1 MHLVIFGLLG
11 GLALFLYG
19 MKIMGEGL
27 QKIAGDRI
35 RKILER
41 VTKYPVIAVLVG
53 AFTTA
58 LIQSSS
64 ATTVMVVGFVNAGL
78 MTLKQGIGII
88 MGANIGTTI
97 TAQIIAFKLSDFIF
111 LIIAVGFCFYFFS
124 KRRIYLHIG
133 QFILGLG
140 LLFLGLDVM
149 STAVAPLRDSPAFL
163 EFIAS
168 VSRYPLLGV
177 LVGILTTCIIQSS
190 SATIGM
196 LIALANQDIITFSAA
211 VPVLF
216 GDNIGTCITAV
227 LASIGTN
234 LNAKRAAVAH
244 VMFNVIGTMIF
255 LTFLPWFKEFVIAI
269 SPDQPAR
276 LIANAHTSFN
286 VLNTCVFLPFV
297 GLYAKFIEKIVPGT
311 VTIEE
316 KGPIYLDERMF
327 GTPAVALSLAKK
339 EIIRMAAVAGRSV
352 ESAVQGFHKKDDK
365 LLKSTYENEEMT
377 DTLETEITFYLAKLS
392 QKGLTQKLSGRHTG
406 LLHCVKDFER
416 IGDHAVNIA
425 ELAQARIDENLP
437 FSEYALKE
445 LERMYSIVF
454 QAYKNALDAL
464 REEDKEKARRVI
476 EVEPLIDQ
484 MEKKLRASHMERLN
498 KGICYPSSGVIFLD
512 IISNLERIGDHATN
526 IAEVVME
533 HFD

>member
-1 MHLVIFGLLG
+1 M
-11 GLALFLYG
+11 
-19 MKIMGEGL
+19 
-27 QKIAGDRI
+27 
-35 RKILER
+35 
-41 VTKYPVIAVLVG
+41 
-53 AFTTA
+53 
-58 LIQSSS
+58 
-64 ATTVMVVGFVNAGL
+64 
-78 MTLKQGIGII
+78 
-88 MGANIGTTI
+88 
-97 TAQIIAFKLSDFIF
+97 
-111 LIIAVGFCFYFFS
+111 
-124 KRRIYLHIG
+124 
-133 QFILGLG
+133 
-140 LLFLGLDVM
+140 
-149 STAVAPLRDSPAFL
+149 
-163 EFIAS
+163 
-168 VSRYPLLGV
+168 
-177 LVGILTTCIIQSS
+177 
-190 SATIGM
+190 
-196 LIALANQDIITFSAA
+196 
-211 VPVLF
+211 PVLF

-234 LNAKRAAVAH
+234 LNAKRSALAH
-244 VMFNVIGTMIF
+244 VMFNVTGTIIF
-255 LTFLPWFKEFVIAI
+255 LIFLPWFKEFVIAI

-339 EIIRMAAVAGRSV
+339 EIIRMAAVAGRSL

>member
-1 MHLVIFGLLG
+1 MQLIIFGLLG

-19 MKIMGEGL
+19 MKIMGDGL
-27 QKIAGDRI
+27 QKVAGDKI

-78 MTLKQGIGII
+78 MTLKQAIGII

-97 TAQIIAFKLSDFIF
+97 TAQIIAFKLSDYVF
-111 LIIAVGFCFYFFS
+111 LVIAIGFCFYFFS
-124 KRRIYLHIG
+124 KRRIYIHIG

-140 LLFLGLDVM
+140 ILFLGLDTM
-149 STAVAPLRDSPAFL
+149 SNAVVPLRESPAFL
-163 EFIAS
+163 QFIAS
-168 VSRYPLLGV
+168 FSQYPLLGV
-177 LVGILTTCIIQSS
+177 LVGVLTTCIIQSS
-190 SATIGM
+190 AATIGM

-244 VMFNVIGTMIF
+244 VMFNIIGTLIF
-255 LTFLPWFKEFVIAI
+255 LTFLPWFKAFVIAI

-286 VLNTCVFLPFV
+286 VLNTCLFLPFV
-297 GLYAKFIEKIVPGT
+297 GLYAKFIEKIVPGK

-339 EIIRMAAVAGRSV
+339 EIIRMAGMAGRSL
-352 ESAVQGFHKKDDK
+352 ESAVQGFHQKDDK
-365 LLKSTYENEEMT
+365 LLKSTSENEDMI
-377 DTLETEITFYLAKLS
+377 DRLETEITFYLAKLS

-406 LLHCVKDFER
+406 LLNCVKDFER
-416 IGDHAVNIA
+416 IGDHAMNIA

-437 FSEYALKE
+437 FTEYALKE
-445 LERMYSIVF
+445 LEKMYNLVF
-454 QAYKNALDAL
+454 EAYQKALDAL

-476 EVEPLIDQ
+476 VLEPLIDK
-484 MEKKLRASHMERLN
+484 MEKELRASHMNRLN

-526 IAEVVME
+526 IAEVVLE